1 MEVELKLLVAPTDV
15 PLLRRFVL
23 PPGWQRGKAKT
34 ARLLSIYF
42 DSPDF
47 FLKQRA
53 IALRVRRVGQRWI
66 QTLKSGGDV
75 KAGLH
80 SRLELEAPVAHD
92 HPDFTKI
99 EDAALQELLLS
110 PELDGKLQP
119 AFTTEFQR
127 TIWLLESA
135 AGDVVEM
142 ALDRGEIRGTAGT
155 QAISEVELELKTGN
169 PAVLFEIALALLDAA
184 PLHLENASKAQR
196 GYDLCTPP
204 APPQPVKAKSVDL
217 RNGFSAGQAF
227 QTIAWNCIGHLQN
240 NHAGLLS
247 GNDIE
252 YVHQMRVAL
261 RRLRSAT
268 GLFARIAPTLRESP
282 LLDEMRWIAGELGE
296 ARDWDVFVSETLP
309 PILVASLDSAPLHR
323 LRDQALVIDAAAN
336 DKARVAAASQRYQRF
351 LLNLGVWLNHETW
364 RDGLTKKQRAAL
376 DRPVREWAPKL
387 LAKRHTQ
394 LLARGANLAALTS
407 LERHALR
414 IAGKKL
420 RYAAEFLS
428 HLFPGPATQPYLK
441 ALSVLQDSLGVL
453 NDHVVTG
460 SLLDQLRGTAKNG
473 ALRECAIGEIMG
485 WNACQASIHLAQLG
499 QVWEGFKSQKPF
511 W

>member
-15 PLLRRFVL
+15 SRLRRFVL
-23 PPGWQRGKAKT
+23 SPGWQRSKPRTQK
-34 ARLLSIYF
+34 LHSIYF

-53 IALRVRRVGQRWI
+53 IALRVRRVGNRWI

-80 SRLELEAPVAHD
+80 SRVEIEAQVAHD

-99 EDAALQELLLS
+99 TDPELLELLLS
-110 PELDGKLQP
+110 PQLDGKLGE
-119 AFTTEFQR
+119 AFTTVFER
-127 TIWLLESA
+127 TIWMLESE

-142 ALDRGEIRGTAGT
+142 ALDRGEIRGTSGT
-155 QAISEVELELKTGN
+155 QPISEVELELKSGN
-169 PAVLFEIALALLDAA
+169 PAVLYEIALTLLDAA

-204 APPQPVKAKSVDL
+204 PPPQPVKAKAVDL
-217 RNGFSAGQAF
+217 RNGYSACQAF
-227 QTIAWNCIGHLQN
+227 QIIAWSCISHLQC
-240 NHAGLLS
+240 NHAGLLT
-247 GNDIE
+247 GNDVE

-261 RRLRSAT
+261 RRLRSAI

-282 LLDEMRWIAGELGE
+282 LIEEMRWLAGELGE
-296 ARDWDVFVSETLP
+296 ARDWDVFITETLP
-309 PILVASLDSAPLHR
+309 PILVATLDDAPLLK
-323 LRDQALVIDAAAN
+323 LRNQALTIDAAAN
-336 DKARVAAASQRYQRF
+336 DKARAAAAAQRYQR
-351 LLNLGVWLNHETW
+351 LLLSLGAWLNREAW
-364 RDGLTKKQRAAL
+364 RDGLSKKQRAAL
-376 DRPVREWAPKL
+376 DRPIHAWAPKL
-387 LAKRHTQ
+387 LGKRHRQ
-394 LLARGANLAALTS
+394 LLARGADLAALSAT
-407 LERHALR
+407 ERHALR

-428 HLFPGPATQPYLK
+428 HLFPGPNTQPFLK
-441 ALSVLQDSLGVL
+441 ALSALQDSLGVL
-453 NDHVVTG
+453 NDHVVTH
-460 SLLDQLRGTAKNG
+460 SLLEKLRDAGKSG
-473 ALRECAIGEIMG
+473 ALRERAIGEIMG
-485 WNACQASIHLAQLG
+485 WNACQASLHLAQLG